1 MNNRED
7 QRKSMFDA
15 HEKKKELIKIR
26 DQLLK
31 SKKDADRQKALLIT
45 HDIAKLENFVRRTE
59 NKLRLTD

>member
-1 MNNRED
+1 MNNREG

-15 HEKKKELIKIR
+15 HTKKKELLKNR

-31 SKKDADRQKALLIT
+31 SKKDADIQKALLIT
-45 HDIAKLENFVRRTE
+45 HDIAKLEDFVRHTE